1 MIAASLSLWAL
12 LAPAGEARGRPMAA
26 PGLAKGGRAGS
37 SALPMPISEH
47 GPGRCPPPP
56 PDASVPSQPP
66 PHSQPRRG
74 SVEERFVRAE
84 GGDRAAGLR
93 RLEETLR
100 WREEEGMDTILQ
112 SSHPSY
118 GLIKQHYP
126 HCYHLRG
133 RRGEPVYYE
142 RPAGL
147 NLAALRAGGLGVQDL
162 LRHYALVTEYCWGML
177 EQAQD
182 GPASR
187 SIYVLDLGGCRLR
200 DLAGD
205 VARFVLEAAA
215 LTSRHY
221 PERSGTILVL
231 NPPGWLHL
239 AFRLVRPV
247 VAEATLAKTR
257 VVPGG
262 GGGGRSW
269 PRCGS
274 GFRRRTF
281 PPSTG
286 VGACHWGRG
295 QRRRGW
301 RSSCGP
307 TTAGAAGPG
316 PEAQR
321 VRGPGGRV
329 RRRSAFPCLAHAW
342 AKQEE
347 RHNFANF

>member
-1 MIAASLSLWAL
+1 M
-12 LAPAGEARGRPMAA
+12 
-26 PGLAKGGRAGS
+26 
-37 SALPMPISEH
+37 
-47 GPGRCPPPP
+47 
-56 PDASVPSQPP
+56 
-66 PHSQPRRG
+66 
-74 SVEERFVRAE
+74 
-84 GGDRAAGLR
+84 
-93 RLEETLR
+93 
-100 WREEEGMDTILQ
+100 
-112 SSHPSY
+112 
-118 GLIKQHYP
+118 
-126 HCYHLRG
+126 
-133 RRGEPVYYE
+133 YYE

-262 GGGGRSW
+262 GGGGEILAALREWIPEANIPPEYGGRSV
-269 PRCGS
+269 PLGE
-274 GFRRRTF
+274 
-281 PPSTG
+281 
-286 VGACHWGRG
+286 
-295 QRRRGW
+295 
-301 RSSCGP
+301 
-307 TTAGAAGPG
+307 G
-316 PEAQR
+316 PEEAR
-321 VRGPGGRV
+321 LEELVRANNGGGCRAGTGGPARWRAGG
-329 RRRSAFPCLAHAW
+329 AG
-342 AKQEE
+342 
-347 RHNFANF
+347 